1 MRLILS
7 GEGGKMG
14 ISNLLGNSRRG
25 SKSIVTDRYK
35 RGGGIKVRQ
44 IERYVTVEHSLLNK

>member
-7 GEGGKMG
+7 GEGVKMG

-35 RGGGIKVRQ
+35 RGVGLK
-44 IERYVTVEHSLLNK
+44 YAKLSVT